1 MVSVCS
7 AIVPVEVTE
16 ADTPA
21 YGSKDVTDAVAA
33 LMGKFLCTAREL
45 YGDFFAIVSVIEH
58 VPVDVVL
65 IREPEREQ
73 LPFTVQVCFPAELV
87 EAIADVLMFDDGS
100 SDDTF
105 QVTEGVFN
113 AVTD

>member
-21 YGSKDVTDAVAA
+21 YGSNDVTDAVGD
-33 LMGKFLCTAREL
+33 LMVKFLWTVREV
-45 YGDFFAIVSVIEH
+45 YGDFSAIASVIEH

-65 IREPEREQ
+65 IREPETEQ
-73 LPFTVQVCFPAELV
+73 LPFADHVFLPAEFV
-87 EAIADVLMFDDGS
+87 EAIADVLMFDDGVK
-100 SDDTF
+100 DDTF
-105 QVTEGVFN
+105 HVTEGDFN